1 VSEAPPARERP
12 YVLVIGGGK
21 VGFYLA
27 RHLIERDYEVTLVE
41 KDPARAEWIEHQM
54 GTVAVMV
61 GDGDEMAF
69 LATTGIER
77 AGVVIACTGDD
88 EDNLIA
94 CQVAKGKFGVPRT
107 IARVNN
113 PVNVNVFTALGIDV
127 PVSATELLM
136 GLIEAE
142 ISGSEMVRGLAVK
155 ASGANLVDVRLPD
168 MSRLVGRRLSEVSL
182 PAGDLVVCIVR
193 GGEPVVARPDEVIQ
207 ASDEL
212 IVYSRRLDI
221 EGVRESLVT

>member
-1 VSEAPPARERP
+1 MSSAYTPAERP
-12 YVLVIGGGK
+12 YVLIIGGGK

-41 KDPARAEWIEHQM
+41 KDPTRAEWIEHQM
-54 GTVAVMV
+54 GTVSVMV

-88 EDNLIA
+88 EDNLVA
-94 CQVAKGKFGVPRT
+94 CQLAKGKFHVPRT

-113 PVNVNVFTALGIDV
+113 PVNVHVFTALGVDV

-142 ISGSEMVRGLAVK
+142 IGGSDAVRGVAVR
-155 ASGANLVDVRLPD
+155 ASGANLVDVALPD
-168 MSRLVGRRLSEVSL
+168 LSRLVGRRLSEVDL
-182 PAGDLVVCIVR
+182 PDGDLVVCIVR
-193 GGEPVVARPDEVIQ
+193 AGEPVPATPEVVIE
-207 ASDEL
+207 AKDEL
-212 IVYSRRLDI
+212 IVYSRKLDV
-221 EGVRESLVT
+221 EGVRESLTR

>member
-1 VSEAPPARERP
+1 MSQAVAVEHP
-12 YVLVIGGGK
+12 YVVIIGGGK

-41 KDPARAEWIEHQM
+41 KNPVRAEWIQHQM
-54 GTVAVMV
+54 GTVAIMV

-88 EDNLIA
+88 EDNLVA
-94 CQVAKGKFGVPRT
+94 CQLAKGKFQVPRT

-113 PVNVNVFTALGIDV
+113 PVNVHVFTALGIDV

-142 ISGSEMVRGLAVK
+142 IVGSDMVRGLAVK
-155 ASGANLVDVRLPD
+155 ASGANLVDIRLPD
-168 MSRLVGRRLSEVSL
+168 MSRLAGRRLSEVTL
-182 PAGDLVVCIVR
+182 PDGDLVVCVVR
-193 GGEPVVARPDEVIQ
+193 AGEPVLALPEEVIQ
-207 ASDEL
+207 GGDEL
-212 IVYSRRLDI
+212 IVYSRQLDI
-221 EGVRESLVT
+221 EGVREALTR

>member
-1 VSEAPPARERP
+1 MSAVMEMTDRP
-12 YVLVIGGGK
+12 YIVIIGGGK

-27 RHLIERDYEVTLVE
+27 RHLLEREYEVTLVE

-54 GTVAVMV
+54 GTVSVMV

-77 AGVVIACTGDD
+77 AGVMIACTGDD
-88 EDNLIA
+88 EDNLVA
-94 CQVAKGKFGVPRT
+94 CQLAKGKFGVIRT

-113 PVNVNVFTALGIDV
+113 PVNVHVFTALGIDV

-142 ISGSEMVRGLAVK
+142 ISGSDLVRGIAVK
-155 ASGANLVDVRLPD
+155 ASGANLVDVKLPD
-168 MSRLVGRRLSEVSL
+168 MSKLVGKRVSEVKL
-182 PAGDLVVCIVR
+182 PSGDLVVCIVR
-193 GGEPVVARPDEVIQ
+193 DGEPVVPRPDEVIQ

-212 IVYSRRLDI
+212 IVYSRQLDV
-221 EGVRESLVT
+221 EGVRESLTV

>member
-1 VSEAPPARERP
+1 MSAGTDGTNRP
-12 YVLVIGGGK
+12 YIVIIGGGK

-27 RHLIERDYEVTLVE
+27 RHLLERDYEVTLVE

-54 GTVAVMV
+54 GTVSVMV

-88 EDNLIA
+88 EDNLVA
-94 CQVAKGKFGVPRT
+94 CQLAKGKFGVIRT

-113 PVNVNVFTALGIDV
+113 PVNVHVFTALGIDV

-142 ISGSEMVRGLAVK
+142 ISGSDVVRGIAVK
-155 ASGANLVDVRLPD
+155 ASGANLMDVKLPDLSKLVGRQLSEVRLP
-168 MSRLVGRRLSEVSL
+168 S
-182 PAGDLVVCIVR
+182 GDLVVCIVR
-193 GGEPVVARPDEVIQ
+193 AGEPVVPRPEEVIQ

-212 IVYSRRLDI
+212 IVYSRQLDV
-221 EGVRESLVT
+221 EGVRESLTV

>member
-1 VSEAPPARERP
+1 MTEVTSPERP
-12 YVLVIGGGK
+12 YVVIIGGGK

-41 KDPARAEWIEHQM
+41 KDAARAEWIGHQM

-88 EDNLIA
+88 EDNLVA
-94 CQVAKGKFGVPRT
+94 CQLAKGRFQVPRT

-113 PVNVNVFTALGIDV
+113 PVNVHVFTALGIDV

-136 GLIEAE
+136 GLIESE
-142 ISGSEMVRGLAVK
+142 IGGPDMGRGVAVK
-155 ASGANLVDVRLPD
+155 SSGAHLVDVKMSN
-168 MSRLVGRRLSEVSL
+168 MSRLIGRRIGEVSL

-193 GGEPVVARPDEVIQ
+193 AGEPVLARPEEAIQ

-212 IVYSRRLDI
+212 IVYSRQLDV
-221 EGVRESLVT
+221 EGVRASLTR